1 MFEFKKLCNEYENL
15 TFVERGAVLVNKSVE
30 VISKLKEIAKDTE
43 IDPLTGYAYFIL
55 ASIVSDGKVSE
66 QEYLLMY
73 PALLKVFGESFN
85 FKEIKYIIEEDK
97 DGKKTVKNY
106 IKEFLGLVSH
116 LSDDLKKDLIT
127 LSLCVVSMDG
137 KVSFKERNYIRKLL
151 K

>member
-1 MFEFKKLCNEYENL
+1 
-15 TFVERGAVLVNKSVE
+15 
-30 VISKLKEIAKDTE
+30 
-43 IDPLTGYAYFIL
+43 
-55 ASIVSDGKVSE
+55 
-66 QEYLLMY
+66 MY

-85 FKEIKYIIEEDK
+85 FKEIKYLIEEDK
-97 DGKKTVKNY
+97 DGKQTVKNY